1 MFALNQ
7 SEPYPDPMSISEDM
21 VHLPGLFSLLNKM
34 PRREMKVGFFCLQE
48 CCCTMSR
55 HNKVFS
61 ETLHPSLFR
70 VQLHSFVDQN
80 RFLCDRRFFLCRLQV
95 KLKHYTKFLFVQDP
109 FVRLISAYRNK
120 FMKSNEYYF
129 QNFGRTIL
137 RLYGNQSHPPQTV
150 DKAFASGVRPSF
162 YNFVQ
167 YLLTERKVPFE
178 PHWRQMHRLCHP
190 CHIQ

>member
-1 MFALNQ
+1 MRTCRVILLCR
-7 SEPYPDPMSISEDM
+7 S
-21 VHLPGLFSLLNKM
+21 VVVRCPGTIKSS
-34 PRREMKVGFFCLQE
+34 V
-48 CCCTMSR
+48 
-55 HNKVFS
+55 
-61 ETLHPSLFR
+61 HPSLFR

-95 KLKHYTKFLFVQDP
+95 KLKHYTKFLFVRDP

-129 QNFGRTIL
+129 QNFGRRIL

-167 YLLTERKVPFE
+167 YLLDPRTERKVPFE